1 MMTSP
6 ESEVKIAQ
14 MFDKVAPRYDFLNA
28 LLSMRQDKRWRK
40 KLVSLCSDHD
50 NASYLDVA
58 TGTGDVIAAI
68 GESRPKAKELYGV
81 DISEQMLS
89 LADVKTKSSQF
100 SSKLKFDVMSA
111 EHLEFEDARFDT
123 VSISFGLRN
132 VIDKKKA
139 LSEFARVLKPGG
151 KLLILE
157 FFSPDNTLFAHLFQ
171 WYFHQIL
178 PKIGG
183 LFSDREAYHYLPK
196 SVGSFYSY
204 EELNKVL
211 LELGFEHK
219 RTVSYL
225 FGSCR
230 LVFLSKKCLIEE
242 SS

>member
-1 MMTSP
+1 MTSP
-6 ESEVKIAQ
+6 ESEAKIAQ

-40 KLVSLCSDHD
+40 RLVSLSSDQN

-58 TGTGDVIAAI
+58 TGTGDVITTI
-68 GESRPKAKELYGV
+68 GQYRPFAKELFGV
-81 DISEQMLS
+81 DISQKMLN
-89 LADVKTKSSQF
+89 LAEIKSRPYQF

-111 EHLEFEDARFDT
+111 EELQFSDAKFDT

-132 VIDKKKA
+132 VINKKKA
-139 LSEFARVLKPGG
+139 LSEFARVLKPDG

-157 FFSPDNTLFAHLFQ
+157 FFSPDNTVFSHLFQ
-171 WYFHQIL
+171 WYFHRIL

-183 LFSDREAYHYLPK
+183 FLSDREAYHYLPK

-204 EELNKVL
+204 KELNKVL
-211 LELGFEHK
+211 HDLGFEHK

-230 LVFLSKKCLIEE
+230 LILLRKNF
-242 SS
+242 

>member
-6 ESEVKIAQ
+6 ESEAKIAQ

-40 KLVSLCSDHD
+40 KLVSLCSDHKG
-50 NASYLDVA
+50 ASYLDVA
-58 TGTGDVIAAI
+58 TGTGDVITAI
-68 GESRPKAKELYGV
+68 GEKRPDAKELYGV
-81 DISEQMLS
+81 DISEAMLN
-89 LADVKTKSSQF
+89 LAKVKTKHYSF
-100 SSKLKFDVMSA
+100 SSILKFGVMSA
-111 EHLEFEDARFDT
+111 EKLQFSDAKFDT

-132 VIDKKKA
+132 VINKKNA

-157 FFSPDNTLFAHLFQ
+157 FFTPEGTIFSRLFQ
-171 WYFHQIL
+171 WYFHQVL
-178 PKIGG
+178 PKIGA

-204 EELNKVL
+204 KELNKL
-211 LELGFEHK
+211 LHELGFEHK
-219 RTVSYL
+219 QTVTYL

-230 LVFLSKKCLIEE
+230 LILLRKKECY
-242 SS
+242 